1 MGESID
7 RLEVQVEA
15 QATKANR
22 QLDNLINKL
31 ERVSSALTGVN
42 ASGLAGFANG
52 ISKIAGAS
60 AQLGN
65 VKTADFTRLAKNLE
79 KMAGVDQS
87 SLNRTSAS
95 LNFMSQSLGK
105 IRGASQSAVQ
115 ISEIAKNISKLGNK
129 SIQNAMENMPKFASS
144 LNEMMATLS
153 KSPTVSNNLIQMTNA
168 LANLA
173 SQGSK
178 VGTAINSMGTTG
190 SKGTSL
196 ISGWLGKLTLST
208 GKAMRS
214 TRSFAQVA
222 GSFYANFYVLIR
234 GIKKIWQ
241 GVESSMDYIE
251 EYNYFNVTA
260 GKLASEWSVEWD
272 KYGYESAEAY
282 SESFEGRMSELIG
295 KMSGFQIN
303 KDGTLSEIQNIGNLG
318 LDVTELTNYSAGLMQ
333 VTNSLGLTGEASIAT
348 SQALTMLAGDISSF
362 RNVDLKTAMT
372 NLQSGL
378 IGQSRALYKYGIDI
392 TNATLQTYA
401 YKYGVEKAVSEMTQG
416 EKMQLRTL
424 AILDQS
430 KVAWGDLAHTLQSPS
445 NQLRLLQNNFK
456 ALARTIG
463 NIFLPVVA
471 KVLPYINGL
480 VIAIRRLFEW
490 VGNLLGV
497 DLSEIIGNS
506 SAGYTDAFDNLAS
519 DADDSADAISDTNKA
534 AEKLKNT
541 LLGFD
546 EINQLNDNSSNNSS
560 SGNSGNG
567 GGNVDLTD
575 ALNAA
580 LLDYQSAWN
589 TAFADMENKA
599 NDFADKIVNM
609 FKSGDFEKIGGYIS
623 SGITKGL
630 NKINWKT
637 VYKAASGFGTGL
649 AQFING
655 LITPKLFGN
664 VGKTIAGTLNTA
676 VYSALSFGNTFD
688 FYEFGVSI
696 ATGINNFFDTFDFTA
711 LADTLNTWVDGLED
725 AIAGFLKTV
734 KWSDILKKVGTF
746 LSDLEL
752 DTVSVIIGS
761 FLLKHKGR
769 KLTENILHSS
779 IGEILTGLAG
789 KMKPITIGIGVGVSV
804 SYIGFEF
811 AEKIGESFYDWYNE
825 RYGTDYDTSILKD
838 ATLFSELNPKTS
850 ISFKLLKERPFIG
863 LDVWKNLLPPI
874 IHDVSDWIEEN
885 ITKPTFGNLKK
896 IFKKIKKEFTNFW
909 NWLSDTPIGKLLN
922 FEKIEDE
929 YSGKGRKFTIS
940 PSIETDKKEFKKYS
954 NSLYAGVSQ
963 EFAKLPSLKTTIT
976 SDSTKDANN
985 MYSATNS
992 IMKRLT
998 FGVGLIN
1005 DSTKDSNN
1013 MFAKTQKSL
1022 NALSP
1027 FSSSINNNS
1036 TKDAGSIKGKTQ
1048 NALNKLFPFSSVVEN
1063 DSQKDGLNI
1072 FNKTQSVFSKN
1083 IFHTSAKSDT
1093 SGNSIW
1099 NTIQS
1104 AFSINAFH
1112 TNAKSDTSGES
1123 IRNSLQDTFGLKSLI
1138 ASVSLS
1144 VSGDKLREGLQ
1155 TEFGQH
1161 ALSASV
1167 TIPDGWAAF
1176 SKQWETNKRTLSAGI
1191 QMDVQ
1196 AKADG
1201 KFLVPN
1207 SLTSVLI
1214 KGFANGGYPN
1224 TGELFM
1230 ARENGINEMVGRI
1243 GSHSA
1248 VANNDQI
1255 VASIQ
1260 GGVEAAMM
1268 NVMMAFAGNMGSG
1281 NSETP
1286 VIENVIKC
1294 DSETLYRSVRKGKD
1308 KYNRRYHVV
1317 TEF

>member
-1 MGESID
+1 MAEID
-7 RLEVQVEA
+7 SLEIQIEA
-15 QATKANR
+15 QAAKANR

-95 LNFMSQSLGK
+95 LNSMSQSLGK

-129 SIQNAMENMPKFASS
+129 SVQNAMDNMPKLASG
-144 LNEMMATLS
+144 LNEMMNTLS
-153 KSPTVSNNLIQMTNA
+153 KAPTVSNNLIQMTNA

-178 VGTAINSMGTTG
+178 VGTSINSIGTTG

-196 ISGWLGKLTLST
+196 LSGWLGKLTLST

-272 KYGYESAEAY
+272 KYGYKSAEAY

-362 RNVDLKTAMT
+362 RNIDLKTAMT

-401 YKYGVEKAVSEMTQG
+401 YKYGIEKAVSEMTQG

-430 KVAWGDLAHTLQSPS
+430 KVAWGDLSNTLESPS

-506 SAGYTDAFDNLAS
+506 SAGYTDAFDDLAD
-519 DADDSADAISDTNKA
+519 DADDSADAISNADKQA
-534 AEKLKNT
+534 KKLKNT

-546 EINQLNDNSSNNSS
+546 EINQLNDNSSDSSRGSS
-560 SGNSGNG
+560 SSG

-630 NKINWKT
+630 NKINWKS

-649 AQFING
+649 AQFLNG
-655 LITPKLFGN
+655 LITPNLFGT
-664 VGKTIAGTLNTA
+664 VGKTVAGSLNTA
-676 VYSALSFGNTFD
+676 LTFLNSFGTTFD
-688 FYEFGVSI
+688 WKNFGNSI
-696 ATGINNFFDTFDFTA
+696 ATGINNFFKTFNFVAAADTINVWVGGIFDMLATAVDRVDWNKIGQSIADFVKGIDWGKLIWDLAKLVSA
-711 LADTLNTWVDGLED
+711 LADALSD
-725 AIAGFLKTV
+725 AIIGFTET
-734 KWSDILKKVGTF
+734 DPIGAAIVGM
-746 LSDLEL
+746 
-752 DTVSVIIGS
+752 IG
-761 FLLKHKGR
+761 LAK
-769 KLTENILHSS
+769 
-779 IGEILTGLAG
+779 LTGLST
-789 KMKPITIGIGVGVSV
+789 TIG
-804 SYIGFEF
+804 
-811 AEKIGESFYDWYNE
+811 
-825 RYGTDYDTSILKD
+825 
-838 ATLFSELNPKTS
+838 TS
-850 ISFKLLKERPFIG
+850 ISTFLTGKTIPITSDVKVSIG
-863 LDVWKNLLPPI
+863 TAI
-874 IHDVSDWIEEN
+874 IASVATWEIGFN
-885 ITKPTFGNLKK
+885 
-896 IFKKIKKEFTNFW
+896 
-909 NWLSDTPIGKLLN
+909 IGKEIGKALFPDDAEYYDN
-922 FEKIEDE
+922 FHWFGEGGFFEELVGFMKDE
-929 YSGKGRKFTIS
+929 PVIGGSVSRKNGEHGGAGKTLS
-940 PSIETDKKEFKKYS
+940 VPVSIKTDKKEAKKAAT
-954 NSLYAGVSQ
+954 SLHAGVAE
-963 EFAKLPSLKTTIT
+963 EFSKLPSIKTTIT
-976 SDSTKDANN
+976 SDS
-985 MYSATNS
+985 
-992 IMKRLT
+992 
-998 FGVGLIN
+998 V
-1005 DSTKDSNN
+1005 
-1013 MFAKTQKSL
+1013 
-1022 NALSP
+1022 
-1027 FSSSINNNS
+1027 
-1036 TKDAGSIKGKTQ
+1036 KDAGNMKSKTQ
-1048 NALNKLFPFSSVVEN
+1048 TELNKLTPFKSTLTN
-1063 DSQKDGLNI
+1063 NGQKDGLSIFSKTQKEISTLSPFDSEIGNNSAKDAESMKVRTQAELNKLTPFNSSVSNDSQTDGMNM
-1072 FNKTQSVFSKN
+1072 FNKTQNVFAQN
-1083 IFHTSAKSDT
+1083 HFHTSAKSDT
-1093 SGNSIW
+1093 SGYSIW
-1099 NTIQS
+1099 STIQS
-1104 AFSINAFH
+1104 AFSLNSLH
-1112 TNAKSDTSGES
+1112 TTAKSDTSGET
-1123 IRNSLQDTFGLKSLI
+1123 IRNSLQNTFGLKSLI
-1138 ASVSLS
+1138 TSASLS

-1155 TEFGQH
+1155 TDFGKH
-1161 ALSASV
+1161 ALSTSV
-1167 TIPDGWAAF
+1167 SIPDGWAAF
-1176 SKQWETNKRTLSAGI
+1176 SSSWEKSKETLSAGI
-1191 QMDVQ
+1191 EMDVQ

-1214 KGFANGGYPN
+1214 KGFASGGYP
-1224 TGELFM
+1224 TSGQLFM
-1230 ARENGINEMVGRI
+1230 ARENGMNEMVGQI
-1243 GSHSA
+1243 GNRSA

-1294 DSETLYRSVRKGKD
+1294 DSETLYRMTQKGKD
-1308 KYNRRYHVV
+1308 KHDRRYHVV
-1317 TEF
+1317 MEF

>member
-95 LNFMSQSLGK
+95 LNSMSQSLGK

-129 SIQNAMENMPKFASS
+129 SVQNAMENMPKLASS

-153 KSPTVSNNLIQMTNA
+153 KAPAVSNNLIRMTNA
-168 LANLA
+168 LASLS
-173 SQGSK
+173 SQGSR
-178 VGTAINSMGTTG
+178 VGTTMNSMGTNG
-190 SKGTSL
+190 SNGMSL
-196 ISGWLGKLTLST
+196 LSGWLGRLTSST

-214 TRSFAQVA
+214 TKSFAQIA
-222 GSFYANFYVLIR
+222 GSFYANFYLLIR
-234 GIKKIWQ
+234 GIKNIWK
-241 GVESSMDYIE
+241 GVKSSMDYIE
-251 EYNYFNVTA
+251 EYNYYNVA
-260 GKLASEWSVEWD
+260 IGKVASEWRGDWE
-272 KYGYESAEAY
+272 KYGYDSADAY
-282 SESFEGRMSELIG
+282 ADSFEGRISELLG
-295 KMSGFQIN
+295 KMTGFKIN
-303 KDGTLSEIQNIGNLG
+303 KDGTLTEIQNMGNLG

-333 VTNSLGLTGEASIAT
+333 VTNSLGLTGEASMAT
-348 SQALTMLAGDISSF
+348 TQALTMLAGDISSF

-430 KVAWGDLAHTLQSPS
+430 KVAWGDLANTLQSPS

-456 ALARTIG
+456 SLARTIG

-519 DADDSADAISDTNKA
+519 DADDSADAISDANKA

-546 EINQLNDNSSNNSS
+546 EINQLNDNSPNNSS

-589 TAFADMENKA
+589 TAFSDMENKA

-637 VYKAASGFGTGL
+637 VYKAASGFGAGL

-746 LSDLEL
+746 LGDLEL
-752 DTVSVIIGS
+752 DTVSVILGGIA
-761 FLLKHKGR
+761 LKYGGKA
-769 KLTENILHSS
+769 
-779 IGEILTGLAG
+779 LTGLIFKDLIWAALKSKIISVFG
-789 KMKPITIGIGVGVSV
+789 AEAATSSLSMVIPIAAMIGVTIAGITFIKDIDEAAVKKV
-804 SYIGFEF
+804 
-811 AEKIGESFYDWYNE
+811 AELTGNDGESIWNDISRSANISNGKIYDIDGNVTGEYE
-825 RYGTDYDTSILKD
+825 T
-838 ATLFSELNPKTS
+838 
-850 ISFKLLKERPFIG
+850 G
-863 LDVWKNLLPPI
+863 L
-874 IHDVSDWIEEN
+874 E
-885 ITKPTFGNLKK
+885 TLKK
-896 IFKKIKKEFTNFW
+896 FFKKIKKEITNFW

-1072 FNKTQSVFSKN
+1072 FNKTQSIFSKN

-1123 IRNSLQDTFGLKSLI
+1123 IRNSLQNTFGLKSLI

-1214 KGFANGGYPN
+1214 KGFASGGYPN

-1243 GSHSA
+1243 GNRSS

-1294 DSETLYRSVRKGKD
+1294 DSETLYRSVRNGKD
-1308 KYNRRYHVV
+1308 KYDRRYHVV